1 MLDLPPIVGD
11 PAGMRALAGFL
22 RSTAGQVGSFGS
34 ELVAVDKGM
43 TFEGPAAEEF
53 SARMQS
59 FRSRCEG
66 AAHELQG
73 LAARL
78 DTAAERVEAE
88 LRERER
94 LLRERAA
101 AAMAGS

>member
-11 PAGMRALAGFL
+11 PAGMRALAGYL
-22 RSTAGQVGSFGS
+22 RSTAGQVGGFGS
-34 ELVAVDKGM
+34 DLAAVDKGM
-43 TFEGPAAEEF
+43 TFEGPAAEHF

-59 FRSRCEG
+59 LGSRCDA

-88 LRERER
+88 IRERER

-101 AAMAGS
+101 AMAGS